1 MSGGDAVGYEHQQCQ
16 DRSQKSMDDE
26 LRELSL
32 RGGPV
37 GCPSLVEPGRKPN
50 TVP

>member
-1 MSGGDAVGYEHQQCQ
+1 MLWATEHQQCQ

-26 LRELSL
+26 LRELGL